1 MQPYQQAS
9 EELRRRGEAPLK
21 AVGKIAEAGLD
32 IASTGLKYGGGAALF
47 KRVLPLLSEYIPE
60 ELAKKG
66 LNKINPGF
74 GKFIDKAESEGS
86 DFEEIKE
93 FIKEKGEKT
102 LEKEKPKENRNI
114 IEQYEPELNQ
124 FILDQIKQGQNPA
137 AAAYLAKEAP
147 KNKAKFSKIIQKL
160 EKDHNIDFISLV
172 ESLFGE
178 AQSNQ
183 EQQPQNDPMQA
194 QQQQQQGQGQQNQT
208 QGIGK
213 GEQAIL
219 NFMQGAKQKYGI

>member
-9 EELRRRGEAPLK
+9 DELRRRGEAPLR
-21 AVGKIAEAGLD
+21 AVGKIAETGLD

-47 KRVLPLLSEYIPE
+47 KRILPLLSKYVPE
-60 ELAKKG
+60 DLAKKG

-86 DFEEIKE
+86 DFEEIKD
-93 FIKEKGEKT
+93 FIKQKGEET
-102 LEKEKPKENRNI
+102 LEQEKPKENRNI
-114 IEQYEPELNQ
+114 IEQYSPELHQ
-124 FILDQIKQGQNPA
+124 FISEQVKSGRRPIEAGAIAQN
-137 AAAYLAKEAP
+137 YK
-147 KNKAKFSKIIQKL
+147 KFSDVIKKL
-160 EKDHNIDFISLV
+160 SKDHKTNWSSII
-172 ESLFGE
+172 ESVYGTE
-178 AQSNQ
+178 ESAQPSQ
-183 EQQPQNDPMQA
+183 AQQPQNDPMQA
-194 QQQQQQGQGQQNQT
+194 QQQAQNQS